1 MHKQNP
7 CIAAQ
12 RASKDFLN
20 WLDRHAPIIRNKVK
34 EADISVTLTG
44 GVILSFHEF
53 STSQEV
59 RVIFDDGTMA
69 VKRFKAVEMLFRD
82 PTEDNY
88 QQALTAIIDIYSLL
102 NKDGQPF

>member
-7 CIAAQ
+7 CIASQ
-12 RASKDFLN
+12 RASAAFLN
-20 WLDRHAPIIRNKVK
+20 WLDRHAPVIRNNVK

-44 GVILSFHEF
+44 GVILRFHELK
-53 STSQEV
+53 TSQEV
-59 RVIFDDGTMA
+59 YVIFEDGTMA
-69 VKRFKAVEMLFRD
+69 VKRFKAVNLIFEN

-102 NKDGQPF
+102 NKDGLPY